1 VSRDLV
7 VVGASAGGVEALRVL
22 ARGLPANLPASVV
35 VVLHVPPTG
44 TSVLPGILERS
55 GPLPARHA
63 VDGETLEPCRIYVA
77 PPDSHVPVHDG
88 ALRLERGPRENGHRP
103 AIDPLFRTAA
113 RSFGDRVVGVILSGS
128 LDDGTLGL
136 AAIKANG
143 GVTVAQDPDDA
154 LYPSM
159 PRNAIARAGAD
170 YVVTAGDLAGLVV
183 RLVGGPTGDN
193 DGERGGEGASVE
205 SDPTTAGPERI
216 TGENEARGDVS
227 GYTCPECNGT
237 LWEVRQ
243 DGGLR
248 VLRCR
253 VGHAYSEEAYA
264 QAKWEALEAALW
276 TALQTLE
283 EKADFCRRLAAR
295 FTAEGH
301 EQTARRYVAQ
311 RENALRQAARIR
323 EAIADLDVTV
333 PSAEGELRA
342 S

>member
-1 VSRDLV
+1 MSRDLV
-7 VVGASAGGVEALRVL
+7 VVGASAGGVEALRLL
-22 ARGLPANLPASVV
+22 AGGLPANLPASVV

-55 GPLPARHA
+55 GALPAGHA
-63 VDGETLEPCRIYVA
+63 ADGETLELGRIYVA
-77 PPDSHVPVHDG
+77 PPDHHVLVHDG
-88 ALRLERGPRENGHRP
+88 ALGLERGPRENGHRP
-103 AIDPLFRTAA
+103 AVDPLFRTAA
-113 RSFGDRVVGVILSGS
+113 KSFGDRVVGVILSGS

-143 GVTVAQDPDDA
+143 GVTVAQDPGDA

-170 YVVTAGDLAGLVV
+170 HVVTARDLASLVV
-183 RLVGGPTGDN
+183 RLVNDPNGDN
-193 DGERGGEGASVE
+193 DEERQGEGAAVE
-205 SDPTTAGPERI
+205 IEPTTSGPERI
-216 TGENEARGDVS
+216 TAENEAKGEVS

-243 DGGLR
+243 EGGLR

-264 QAKWEALEAALW
+264 QAKWQSLEAALW

-283 EKADFCRRLAAR
+283 EKADFCRRLASR

-301 EQTARRYVAQ
+301 AQTARRYVAQ

-323 EAIADLDVTV
+323 EAIADLDATV
-333 PSAEGELRA
+333 PTAEGELRA